1 MLILLPPSEGK
12 KYPDDDAAP
21 APDLH
26 TMTLPRLAP
35 AREEVLD
42 ALVNLSGTQQAQQV
56 LKVGKTVLPE
66 VQANTGLRQAP
77 AVPAWQVYSGVLFDA
92 LGAAS
97 LSAAELERAA
107 GSVMV
112 FSGLFGV
119 TGFADRIPAYR
130 CAMDVKLPGVGNLG
144 TFWKHQLTDPFTA
157 LAGEQLL
164 IDCRSGSYQR
174 PFRGDPQ
181 RVLEV
186 NSFTEQDGARKV
198 VTHFAKAARGEL
210 TSMLL
215 RAEKW
220 PQSIEEVA
228 EIAGQQRPTGRWR
241 VELRPAEGK
250 KPHQLDLIS

>member
-12 KYPDDDAAP
+12 RYPDDDDAP
-21 APDLH
+21 AVDLH
-26 TMTLPRLAP
+26 ALALPGLAA
-35 AREEVLD
+35 ARKEVLD
-42 ALVNLSGTQQAQQV
+42 ALVNLSGQEDAQKL

-66 VQANTGLRQAP
+66 VQANTGLREAP

-92 LGAAS
+92 LGAPQ

-107 GSVMV
+107 ESVFV

-144 TFWKHQLTDPFTA
+144 AFWKRQLKGPFA
-157 LAGEQLL
+157 ELAGDQLL
-164 IDCRSGSYQR
+164 VDCRSGSYQR
-174 PFRGDPQ
+174 PFPGDPQ

-186 NSFTEQDGARKV
+186 NSLTEQGGVRKV

-210 TSMLL
+210 TGLLL
-215 RAEKW
+215 RAEEW
-220 PQSIEEVA
+220 PQSIEDVA
-228 EIAGQQRPTGRWR
+228 GIAEGRWQ
-241 VELRPAEGK
+241 VELRPAEGR
-250 KPHQLDLIS
+250 KPHQLDLVTPAE

>member
-21 APDLH
+21 AVDLH
-26 TMTLPRLAP
+26 TLTLPDLAP
-35 AREEVLD
+35 AREKVLD
-42 ALVNLSGTQQAQQV
+42 SLVNLSGQEQAQKV

-66 VQANTGLRQAP
+66 VQANTGVRHAP

-97 LSAAELERAA
+97 LSAEERERAA
-107 GSVMV
+107 ESVFV

-119 TGFADRIPAYR
+119 TGFADSIPAYR

-144 TFWKHQLTDPFTA
+144 TFWKRELKDPFAA

-174 PFRGDPQ
+174 PFPGGPQ
-181 RVLEV
+181 RVLQV
-186 NSFTEQDGARKV
+186 NSFTEQDGVRKV

-210 TSMLL
+210 TGMLL
-215 RAEKW
+215 RAQKW

-228 EIAGQQRPTGRWR
+228 GIAEGRWR

-250 KPHQLDLIS
+250 MPHQLDLISTV